1 MSYAYLIGTG
11 LLLLVFQSTVIQ
23 NSALLSSSF
32 YDLLTPFVVYL
43 ALFRPRRDSL
53 ALVIFFG
60 VCMDSLS
67 GAPFGLFLS
76 AYFWLFMILKWVTQ
90 FLHVSS
96 TLLLPVVVAVGV
108 LIENFFVVL
117 SLAAFSPGAELSPAV
132 LHSVAAQFL
141 WALLTGPFLLILL
154 RNTHRRWNRWV
165 WARTQRKDGFQG

>member
-1 MSYAYLIGTG
+1 MSYLYLIGSG
-11 LLLLVFQSTVIQ
+11 LLLLVFQTTIFQESGF
-23 NSALLSSSF
+23 LSSSF

-43 ALFRPRRDSL
+43 ALFRPRRDSM

-60 VCMDSLS
+60 LCMDSLS

-76 AYFWLFMILKWVTQ
+76 AYFWLFVILKWVTQ
-90 FLHVSS
+90 FVHMSS

-117 SLAAFSPGAELSPAV
+117 SLAAFSPAVRISPAV
-132 LHSVAAQFL
+132 LHAVGVQFV

-154 RNTHRRWNRWV
+154 RATHRRWNRWM
-165 WARTQRKDGFQG
+165 WAHTQRKNGFQG